1 MPMLKREIL
10 TAQEAAA
17 EPGQEILDLGQGDP
31 YFAREIAVRSGTD
44 LKRCYL
50 CRTCSGGCPVYR
62 AMDLG
67 PHRVM
72 RLVLYGQR
80 RRVLESNTIW
90 LCVGCHTCAAVCPMA
105 IDIAAVMDTLR
116 QLALEEGVEISEPG
130 ILDFHREVL
139 RSIQRHGRTHKL
151 EIMMRYKVGQHK
163 WFEDMDL
170 GLRMLAKR
178 KLDLR
183 PSRIQDPSR
192 LAKLFGKP
200 WEA

>member
-1 MPMLKREIL
+1 MSMLKQEYSGGPQTPAQAGREVL
-10 TAQEAAA
+10 E
-17 EPGQEILDLGQGDP
+17 LGRGDH
-31 YFAREIAVRSGTD
+31 YLAREIARRSGCD
-44 LKRCYL
+44 PRRCYL
-50 CRTCSGGCPVYR
+50 CRSCSGGCPVYQ

-67 PHRVM
+67 PHRLM

-90 LCVGCHTCAAVCPMA
+90 LCLGCHSCAAVCPMA

-116 QLALEEGVEISEPG
+116 RMALEEGVPISEPG

-139 RSIQRHGRTHKL
+139 RSIRRHGRTHKL
-151 EIMMRYKVGQHK
+151 EIMMRYKAGQHK
-163 WFEDMDL
+163 WFQDMDL
-170 GLRMLAKR
+170 GLRMLARR

-183 PSRIQDPSR
+183 PSRIQDPAR
-192 LAKLFGKP
+192 LARLFARP